1 MISDEKRKSR
11 LAGPSSRKV
20 KFTKAE
26 DATLALLVKELGTKD
41 WKTIAQHMQP
51 RTARQCRERWTNYVN
66 PTLSQEPWTQEED
79 ILLIEKHCEFGNHW
93 KIIERCFPSR
103 SKNNIKHRW
112 SLLQSLV
119 STTPP
124 SSVNILP
131 SANSNSNILINS
143 NNLNIPLPSSPISSS
158 MSTESII
165 NNSSSIDLLGHNDEI
180 SISQSLPTV
189 NILNSQVQ
197 QPQQSRLVQP
207 IIQTSTQQIQP
218 LMPQIHR
225 LQQIQP
231 QINQINAIPLS
242 IFLNSDSSVADSIS
256 QSPIIEEK
264 PTDTFQYFDR
274 ILDTHE
280 MYINEIDNGET
291 WTYPDENNFFKI
303 M

>member
-1 MISDEKRKSR
+1 MISEEKRKSR

-41 WKTIAQHMQP
+41 WKSIAQHMQP

-119 STTPP
+119 SNTPP
-124 SSVNILP
+124 SSVSIISNTASTPNIMINPNVNIQLP
-131 SANSNSNILINS
+131 T
-143 NNLNIPLPSSPISSS
+143 SPISTFA
-158 MSTESII
+158 STDQVV
-165 NNSSSIDLLGHNDEI
+165 SSSTLESLVNNDDI
-180 SISQSLPTV
+180 QINQSINIFSSNVSQHAQP
-189 NILNSQVQ
+189 SQQ
-197 QPQQSRLVQP
+197 RLIQP
-207 IIQTSTQQIQP
+207 IIQSSSNQIQP
-218 LMPQIHR
+218 LMPQINR
-225 LQQIQP
+225 SQIQP
-231 QINQINAIPLS
+231 QLNQINSIPLS
-242 IFLNSDSSVADSIS
+242 VYLNTDSSMPDIIS
-256 QSPIIEEK
+256 NQSPIIEEK
-264 PTDTFQYFDR
+264 PIDTFQYFDR

-291 WTYPDENNFFKI
+291 WTYPDENSFFKI